1 MKRKR
6 RIRAAGMK
14 SASARKRVRQR
25 SHVPVKVGMTAEP
38 TYESLCRLR
47 NELQPIVD
55 THPELFWQIYQL
67 IGWLCLPDGFI
78 WQQQTNRDQIRH
90 ELARLYL
97 ERGEGWDRNAGS
109 AFRRAARDL
118 ARRHRITRPDGSE
131 TVGSEHPAAA
141 SSDRIE
147 KIYKTGERKLPRELR
162 RVPPRR
168 RRDRVD

>member
-6 RIRAAGMK
+6 RIRAAGME

-38 TYESLCRLR
+38 TYKSLCRLR
-47 NELQPIVD
+47 NELQPIAD

-78 WQQQTNRDQIRH
+78 WQQQSNRDQIRH
-90 ELARLYL
+90 ELAQLYL

-109 AFRRAARDL
+109 AFKRAARDL
-118 ARRHRITRPDGSE
+118 ARITRPDGSE